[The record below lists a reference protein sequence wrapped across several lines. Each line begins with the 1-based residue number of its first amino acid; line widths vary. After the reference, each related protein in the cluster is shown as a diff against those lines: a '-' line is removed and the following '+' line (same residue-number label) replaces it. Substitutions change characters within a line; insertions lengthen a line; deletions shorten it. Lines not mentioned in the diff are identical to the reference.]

1 MDTPETPAA
10 VQEPLSPPR
19 ALSGW
24 LTGVLGLFLVIALPV
39 FLLLTSVRI
48 VMSQAFLQ
56 LEFNRPGFPADPFGF
71 TKADRLRYAPY
82 AVRYLLNNAG
92 ISYLGN
98 LTFDNGAP
106 LFTDRELQ
114 HMHDVKHVTRVAF
127 RVHIILGLALAAA
140 VIVLP
145 WRRDTLRVLW
155 RGFSDGAIL
164 AISLIAALVI
174 LALTAWNFFFDNFH
188 RILFKGDS
196 WEFNTSD
203 SLIRLFP
210 QQFWFD
216 AALSIGF
223 LTLLGAALIITGV
236 WYWEHRLYT
245 RPGGQDQSADII
257 DSHVPE

>member
-1 MDTPETPAA
+1 MGTPDTPPA
-10 VQEPLSPPR
+10 VQEPLSRPR
-19 ALSGW
+19 ALPDW
-24 LTGVLGLFLVIALPV
+24 LTRALGLFLVSALPA

-48 VMSQAFLQ
+48 VMSQAFLR
-56 LEFNRPGFPADPFGF
+56 LEYNRPGFPADPFGF
-71 TKADRLRYAPY
+71 TKADRLQYAPY

-92 ISYLGN
+92 ISYLGD

-127 RVHIILGLALAAA
+127 RVHLILGLALAA
-140 VIVLP
+140 VIVLL
-145 WRRDTLRVLW
+145 WRRQTLPVLW
-155 RGFSDGAIL
+155 RGLSDGALL
-164 AISLIAALVI
+164 AISLIIALVI

-196 WEFNTSD
+196 WEFSTSD

-216 AALSIGF
+216 AALSIGV
-223 LTLLGAALIITGV
+223 LTLLGAALIITGT
-236 WYWEHRLYT
+236 WYWEHRLSLPHNS
-245 RPGGQDQSADII
+245 REQRDI
-257 DSHVPE
+257 HK

>member
-1 MDTPETPAA
+1 MDAPDTPAA
-10 VQEPLSPPR
+10 VQEPPSQPH
-19 ALSGW
+19 ALPGW
-24 LTGVLGLFLVIALPV
+24 LAGVLGLFLVIALPA

-48 VMSQAFLQ
+48 VMSQAFLR
-56 LEFNRPGFPADPFGF
+56 LEYNRPGFPADPFGF
-71 TKADRLRYAPY
+71 TKADRLKYAPY

-127 RVHIILGLALAAA
+127 RVHLILGLALAAG

-145 WRRDTLRVLW
+145 WRRQTLRVLW
-155 RGFSDGAIL
+155 RGLSDGAIL

-174 LALTAWNFFFDNFH
+174 LALAAWNFFFDNFH

-196 WEFNTSD
+196 WEFSTSD

-216 AALSIGF
+216 AALGIGV
-223 LTLLGAALIITGV
+223 LTLLGAALIITGT
-236 WYWEHRLYT
+236 WYWEHRLY
-245 RPGGQDQSADII
+245 PPHGSQGQSAD
-257 DSHVPE
+257 S

>member
-1 MDTPETPAA
+1 MDNPETPAVA
-10 VQEPLSPPR
+10 QESLTSTR
-19 ALSGW
+19 ALPGW
-24 LTGVLGLFLVIALPV
+24 LAGALALFMVISLPP
-39 FLLLTSVRI
+39 FLILTSVRI
-48 VMSQAFLQ
+48 VMSQAFLR
-56 LEFNRPGFPADPFGF
+56 LEYNRPGFPADPFGF

-98 LTFDNGAP
+98 LTFDNGTP
-106 LFTDRELQ
+106 LFNDRELQ
-114 HMHDVKHVTRVAF
+114 HMHDVKHVTRIAF
-127 RVHIILGLALAAA
+127 KVHLILGLALAAA
-140 VIVLP
+140 LIVLP

-155 RGFSDGAIL
+155 RSLSDGAIL

-196 WEFNTSD
+196 WEFSTSD

-223 LTLLGAALIITGV
+223 LTLLGAVLTITGM
-236 WYWEHRLYT
+236 WTWEHRLST
-245 RPGGQDQSADII
+245 LP
-257 DSHVPE
+257 DSKPQGTNS